1 MIYYYDMRHAIFSP
15 HKHYVKAGCLMLYDV
30 TLSYTVHNIIIH
42 SAVEHEV
49 TSEKR
54 NEDMIALV

>member
-1 MIYYYDMRHAIFSP
+1 
-15 HKHYVKAGCLMLYDV
+15 MLYDV